1 MVDVSLIEQRVA
13 KIERQTGEMKAAEV
27 KIGAV
32 IGGVRIETPVD
43 IDVIAT
49 RLSRGHVAVPVHC
62 RDKPGVVYALI
73 MQALE
78 WGMPAMSV
86 INKSYVVNNKGTER
100 IAYEAQLIHAVVLK
114 NARLIGR
121 LRHRY
126 EGDGDDRR
134 CIVWGTFEGEKS
146 PHEYTSETLG
156 RLRENR
162 GRNEKGQ
169 VKGSPLWEDR
179 PDVQLFYSTV
189 VQWAR
194 INAPDV
200 ILGAYA
206 PEELED
212 GSELKDVTPSVSDL
226 QQRLR
231 DAREAQVRG
240 EDRGLD
246 VEHVGREAAARSTI
260 IEGDLNT
267 EIVKKEAK
275 DDGPTDD
282 GNDVEG
288 RGAGAGDG
296 ERRADDA
303 GSGDGAGSGPDQ
315 GGRANAGAQSATV
328 KGQGEIFP
336 ADDKGGT
343 KGKGKR

>member
-1 MVDVSLIEQRVA
+1 MVDISVIEQRVS

-49 RLSRGHVAVPVHC
+49 RLSRGYVAVPPHC

-86 INKSYVVNNKGTER
+86 INKSYVVTNKGTER

-114 NARLIGR
+114 NAPLVGR

-126 EGDGDDRR
+126 DGEGDDRR
-134 CIVWGTFEGEKS
+134 CIVWGTFEGEKT
-146 PHEYTSETLG
+146 PHEYQSETLG
-156 RLRENR
+156 KLRENR
-162 GRNEKGQ
+162 GRNDSGKI
-169 VKGSPLWEDR
+169 KGSPLWEDR

-206 PEELED
+206 PEELDD
-212 GSELKDVTPSVSDL
+212 GSEVTDVPINKIEAL
-226 QQRLR
+226 AQQLR
-231 DAREAQVRG
+231 DAKAARVGEVRG
-240 EDRGLD
+240 FDA
-246 VEHVGREAAARSTI
+246 EHVREMASGRNTI
-260 IEGDLNT
+260 IEGEFNT
-267 EIVKKEAK
+267 EVAKEEEPKNGKQQDESGVERGESVAV
-275 DDGPTDD
+275 DGGLHP
-282 GNDVEG
+282 
-288 RGAGAGDG
+288 
-296 ERRADDA
+296 DDA
-303 GSGDGAGSGPDQ
+303 GRDSGSDRGPEDGPKAHAGSQ
-315 GGRANAGAQSATV
+315 AAKV

-336 ADDKGGT
+336 ADDARGP